1 MLSRAKTIEYGIK
14 KKASSIPK
22 HLSSANIDLCVILG
36 DWKMDL
42 TLTVKTTYQD
52 RIQNLPRDLKFYGF
66 AKEITVSYQQLV
78 QGEERNEALSFS
90 FKA

>member
-1 MLSRAKTIEYGIK
+1 MVEIRKQDITKY
-14 KKASSIPK
+14 
-22 HLSSANIDLCVILG
+22 LSSANVDLCVILG

-42 TLTVKTTYQD
+42 TLTVKSTYQY

-78 QGEERNEALSFS
+78 EGE
-90 FKA
+90 